1 MKICVGELKF
11 RHLGGNYFKKI
22 KEFGFDGVDFDLCLD
37 SQPFFYMS
45 EEDLR
50 KTMTEYKAMADA
62 AGIEIF
68 QAHGPWRWPVRDDTP
83 EDRAERME
91 KMKTSI
97 RACELLGCKNWVIH
111 PIMPMGVNDRGT
123 ENEQKTWDMNKVFM
137 TELLAYAKEHK
148 VVICFEN
155 MPMTGL
161 GIGYPLDIL
170 RFVEEMKDDSFKI
183 CFDIGHAEICKSQIS
198 VGDAIRKMGD
208 KIACFHVHDNNGWA
222 DIHSMP
228 MTGCVDWDDVCAA
241 IREIGYTDSFTLET
255 MAVSTLPADLF
266 DEQTKIFYKVAKRLV
281 DKIKN

>member
-1 MKICVGELKF
+1 MKIGIQEICF
-11 RHLGGNYFKKI
+11 RRYGGNYFKKLR
-22 KEFGFDGVDFDLCLD
+22 EYGFTAADYDMCDTEGEL
-37 SQPFFYMS
+37 Y
-45 EEDLR
+45 
-50 KTMTEYKAMADA
+50 KMTEEERKSFLVKVSEMADE
-62 AGIEIF
+62 AGVELY
-68 QAHGPWRWPVRDDTP
+68 QCHGPWRWPVRDDTP

-137 TELLAYAKEHK
+137 TELLAYAKEHN

-222 DIHSMP
+222 DLHSMP

-241 IREIGYTDSFTLET
+241 IREIGYNGVFSLET
-255 MAVSTLPADLF
+255 YAAVTLPEDINVRQNQIYF
-266 DEQTKIFYKVAKRLV
+266 EVAKRLV
-281 DKIKN
+281 EKIEN